1 MGQVLHGSAKTT
13 EAVRRAIQHSQESL
27 RALAGRYGIN
37 PKTVAKWK
45 KRSSAADLP
54 TGPKEPRST
63 VLSVEDEAVIVAFR
77 KHTLLPL
84 DDCLYALQATIPHL
98 TRSSLHRC
106 LQRHGIGRL
115 PTVEGDKPAKKAFED
130 YPIGFFH
137 IDIAE
142 VQTAQGKLYLFVA
155 IDRTSKFAFA
165 QLVEKANRVTASAFL
180 VALIAAVP
188 YKIHTVLTD
197 NGIQFRLP
205 PRYADGPTARYV
217 THMFAMRCRENGIEH
232 RFTKINHPWTN
243 GQVERMNRTIKEAT
257 VKRYHYDSHDQLR
270 QHLDHFVAAYNF
282 GRRLKTLKGL
292 TPYEAICKAWK
303 KESARF
309 KSDPHHQIPGPNTFR
324 WCLCV
329 FGRAAHRVRSSN
341 DPRRPQP
348 RYPPCLSSAAR
359 SLP

>member
-77 KHTLLPL
+77 KPTLQPL
-84 DDCLYALQATIPHL
+84 DDCLYPLHATIPHL
-98 TRSSLHRC
+98 PRSSLHRC

-115 PTVEGDKPAKKAFED
+115 PTVEGDKPAKKAFFA

-142 VQTAQGKLYLFVA
+142 VQTAEGKLYLFVA
-155 IDRTSKFAFA
+155 IDRTSKFAFV
-165 QLVEKANRVTASAFL
+165 QLAEKANRVTASAFL
-180 VALIAAVP
+180 VALVKAVP

-205 PRYADGPTARYV
+205 PRQANAPNARYM
-217 THMFAMRCRENGIEH
+217 THMFALRCREHGIEH
-232 RFTKINHPWTN
+232 RFTKINHPCTN
-243 GQVERMNRTIKEAT
+243 GQVERMNRTVRDST
-257 VKRYHYDSHDQLR
+257 VKRYHYPES
-270 QHLDHFVAAYNF
+270 
-282 GRRLKTLKGL
+282 TL
-292 TPYEAICKAWK
+292 
-303 KESARF
+303 F
-309 KSDPHHQIPGPNTFR
+309 
-324 WCLCV
+324 
-329 FGRAAHRVRSSN
+329 
-341 DPRRPQP
+341 RRPTP
-348 RYPPCLSSAAR
+348 FP
-359 SLP
+359 